1 MIFLEK
7 FQRGGWGR
15 HFQSRNFADFG
26 TLNRAI
32 KANIPSFPHH
42 RGFAVSATVGPND
55 KKEKVVVKI
64 NFGPGA
70 KISGN

>member
-1 MIFLEK
+1 MIFWK
-7 FQRGGWGR
+7 SSKGGRAG
-15 HFQSRNFADFG
+15 HSQSRNFADFG

-64 NFGPGA
+64 NFRPGA
-70 KISGN
+70 KISGH